1 MDCSRTGDWWDR
13 WCCDLIKDALTPSCL
28 SSRRC
33 DRRNDCGDYSDE
45 RGCSYPPCHDNQ
57 FTCQNGRCIS
67 KFFVCDEDNDCGDGS
82 DEQEHLCH
90 TPEPTCP
97 PHQFRCDNGNCID
110 LGKVCN
116 HLDDCS
122 DNSDEKGCG
131 ESRAGDGTVYILH
144 PFGLLRTFQYV
155 FYVEN
160 LQNNLLWLLYLVYS
174 IEQYSRCSL
183 RRGLLNKT
191 SRRLLILILRRLEH
205 FSLPFILTTK
215 M

>member
-1 MDCSRTGDWWDR
+1 MSEQSCSHISGEVVSNAKSWIVLGLEIGGVDGAAIW
-13 WCCDLIKDALTPSCL
+13 LKML

-160 LQNNLLWLLYLVYS
+160 LQ
-174 IEQYSRCSL
+174 
-183 RRGLLNKT
+183 
-191 SRRLLILILRRLEH
+191 
-205 FSLPFILTTK
+205 TTYCGFYTWYTA
-215 M
+215 